1 METKRLILRGWNLS
15 DLTPFL
21 KICSRQDVMKY
32 IDDLTI
38 DTTPLFVNCDGAP
51 MPW

>member
-1 METKRLILRGWNLS
+1 MVPEILIRMIQEG
-15 DLTPFL
+15 
-21 KICSRQDVMKY
+21 KIPMITTYKSVTQMMKY